1 MRSHGIVEDLAYVL
15 HRSDWSESS
24 VIAELFTQ
32 AHGRLTVV
40 AKGARKPSSN
50 FRPVL
55 LPMQPLRIR
64 CSGHSEVRVLKS
76 VEWLGGHLMP
86 RGEALLAAY
95 YMGELVMRLVAR
107 EDPHADLFAH
117 FGKALRSLALSDA
130 ALISATLRAFELL
143 VLQSLG
149 SLARLDQE
157 AYGQSPVKS
166 DALYVLT
173 PDAGLLLA
181 QNGASAQPEAAHSLL
196 GRQWQALQLPLD
208 TPDNWEALLAVCV
221 SQVGLRKA
229 LRHVLDYHCGDRP
242 LRTRTLMHDLQSL

>member
-1 MRSHGIVEDLAYVL
+1 MRSPGTVEDLAYVL
-15 HRSDWSESS
+15 HRYDWSESS

-32 AHGRLTVV
+32 SHGRLTVV

-64 CSGHSEVRVLKS
+64 CSGQTEVRVLKS

-86 RGEALLAAY
+86 RGQALLAAY

-107 EDPHADLFAH
+107 EDPHADLFDH
-117 FGKALRSLALSDA
+117 FAKALRSLALGELT
-130 ALISATLRAFELL
+130 LISATLRAFELR

-149 SLARLDQE
+149 SLARLDLE
-157 AYGQSPVKS
+157 AYGHTPVKP
-166 DALYVLT
+166 DAPYVLT

-181 QNGASAQPEAAHSLL
+181 QARSGTAGGDEHSLL
-196 GRQWQALQLPLD
+196 GRQWQALQSPLD
-208 TPDNWEALLAVCV
+208 AKDNWDDLLNACTT
-221 SQVGLRKA
+221 QVGLRKA
-229 LRHVLDYHCGDRP
+229 LRPVLDYHCGDRP
-242 LRTRTLMHDLQSL
+242 LRTRTLMHDLQRL